1 MKKVICD
8 IYNGYDTRVRE
19 IRLVFN
25 TDKMKRYGWD
35 YTVLIAS
42 VRYVRPQKSL
52 DGDNFGV
59 YIFQKASDFIKFL
72 KKLNLSETWMK
83 DIWTEIEKNDRID
96 EELEVFIDDR
106 YEYGKEKEHLKAMY
120 EACNS

>member
-8 IYNGYDTRVRE
+8 IYNGYDARVRE

-25 TDKMKRYGWD
+25 TDKMKGYGWD

-59 YIFQKASDFIKFL
+59 YVFQKASDFIKFL
-72 KKLNLSETWMK
+72 KKLNLSEGWMK
-83 DIWTEIEKNDRID
+83 DIWTEIGNNDRID
-96 EELEVFIDDR
+96 DELGEFIDDE

-120 EACNS
+120 EAV